1 MNMQDILGGII
12 FVGMFVVFSIGL
24 LGKMCRHVDKIEET
38 LNKEDRYV
46 Y

>member
-1 MNMQDILGGII
+1 MNIQDLFGGII
-12 FVGMFVVFSIGL
+12 FVGMFVAFSIGL
-24 LGKMCRHVDKIEET
+24 LGKMCRHIDKIEET

>member
-1 MNMQDILGGII
+1 MTTQDILGGFM
-12 FVGMFVVFSIGL
+12 FVGMFVVMSIGL
-24 LGKMCRHVDKIEET
+24 LGTMSTHVDKIEKI

>member
-1 MNMQDILGGII
+1 MNQEILGGII
-12 FVGMFVVFSIGL
+12 FVGMFVVLSIGL
-24 LGKMCRHVDKIEET
+24 LGKMSTHVDKIEKI

>member
-1 MNMQDILGGII
+1 MNQDILGGLI
-12 FVGMFVVFSIGL
+12 FVGMFVVMSIGL
-24 LGKMCRHVDKIEET
+24 LGKMCGHVDKIEKI